1 MSVRRSTYVM
11 SGESYFEP
19 GVPIFVN
26 RASETFE
33 LTEHSHEFIEM
44 TYVSEGAGVHYI
56 AGETVPVEHG
66 TLFFI
71 PVGRSHVF
79 RPKTLKRDRP
89 LIVYNCLFPVL
100 YLTEL
105 RAGFPQAADIC
116 ELFTDERLPWL
127 SMKDAT
133 GEYQAMFREMYR
145 EFSAKPPGYLAVLAS
160 FVVRILT
167 GLYRHRLQFCT
178 SKGDRPQ
185 WLTVDEAIT
194 YINRNYATDLRLGEL
209 AAKANLSE
217 RQFSRLFQRQ
227 TGMNFTNYLQSIR
240 MDAACR
246 LLTGGRSSVGEVA
259 AAVGYADLKFFHR
272 LFKKKI
278 GTTPKQYREVVFAGL
293 NHHPEID

>member
-1 MSVRRSTYVM
+1 MSVKRSSYVM
-11 SGESYFEP
+11 SGESFFEP

-33 LTEHSHEFIEM
+33 LTEHSHEFIEI

-56 AGETVPVEHG
+56 AGEAVPVEHG

-79 RPKTLKRDRP
+79 RPKTLKKDRP
-89 LIVYNCLFPVL
+89 LIVYNCLFPAV

-105 RAGFPQAADIC
+105 RSGFPQGADIC
-116 ELFTDERLPWL
+116 ELLADERLPWF
-127 SMKDAT
+127 SMKDAA
-133 GEYQAMFREMYR
+133 GEYHAMFREMYR

-160 FVVRILT
+160 LVVRILT
-167 GLYRHRLQFCT
+167 GLYRHRLQLGT
-178 SKGDRPQ
+178 SNGDRPQ

-194 YINRNYATDLRLGEL
+194 YINRNYATDLKLGEL

-278 GTTPKQYREVVFAGL
+278 GTTPKQYREVFLQG
-293 NHHPEID
+293 